1 MNTKKWPFKKKKNT
15 VAIYSKIKKIRR
27 CKPNIIQSDCS
38 ESNKY
43 TTFTG
48 FEEFRQNDVVKR
60 SIDDIMRRGT
70 PVDQ

>member
-1 MNTKKWPFKKKKNT
+1 M
-15 VAIYSKIKKIRR
+15 RR
-27 CKPNIIQSDCS
+27 CKPNRIQYDCS

-43 TTFTG
+43 TTSTG
-48 FEEFRQNDVVKR
+48 FAEFRQNDVVKR